1 MKEITTKEL
10 IEKIFKEFDKKFCRK
25 DLSPKKRGYMDRW
38 FLEDTV
44 TGKEVKSFLKTKLEE
59 ARQEGRKEVL
69 DNLELFDEKFLSNYY
84 MSKIYKKNPQV
95 RFEVKI
101 GKDSGKKLDAFL
113 KKHNITKREFLEIA
127 IISLLEQDNY
137 TNGQFPKDK

>member
-25 DLSPKKRGYMDRW
+25 DLSPKKRGYMDRR